1 MTRLATTPQASL
13 DAITPKAIAA
23 QLPCPVELL
32 NRIRGEF
39 HEMPGLSLTLAQ
51 ACRLFGLCEAECA
64 HALHELTTA
73 GLLCLRHDGRY
84 VVNIP
89 AA

>member
-1 MTRLATTPQASL
+1 MTRLAASPQASL
-13 DAITPKAIAA
+13 DAVTPKA
-23 QLPCPVELL
+23 LPARLQCSAELL

-64 HALHELTTA
+64 HALQELTSA
-73 GLLCLRHDGRY
+73 GLLCRRHDGRY
-84 VVNIP
+84 VVSLT